1 MLDGKAP
8 TIFGDGKQTRDFV
21 YVEDVARANLLATTA
36 PTSDMANIG
45 TGTETAI
52 NDLYRHLAQL
62 TGFGAQ
68 PVYASKRPGEVDRIA
83 LDPTRAARWLQWKP
97 ADTSARRSTPN
108 RSGISA
114 HAIPTVTRAIVSRSS
129 PRC

>member
-45 TGTETAI
+45 TGIETSI
-52 NDLYRHLAQL
+52 NDLYKYLAKL
-62 TGFGAQ
+62 TGFVEQ
-68 PVYASKRPGEVDRIA
+68 PVYASTRPGEVHRIA
-83 LDPTRAARWLQWKP
+83 LDPTRAARWLQWTP
-97 ADTSARRSTPN
+97 QTSLLEGLRQ
-108 RSGISA
+108 
-114 HAIPTVTRAIVSRSS
+114 TV
-129 PRC
+129 